1 SRFLPP
7 GLRRIILTRDG
18 GTCRIPYCGA
28 PIRHTDHIVPWRT
41 SRKTSE
47 AGSQGLCER
56 CNQAKEAPGWSSRPR
71 PGPRHTVETRTPT
84 GHTYRSTAPPL
95 PGTTL
100 TPPGTTMTPPDRREP
115 DGSKAETAGV
125 DPKGLRRRE
134 HSRAART
141 RGVHSRM
148 VEPRNASAE

>member
-1 SRFLPP
+1 
-7 GLRRIILTRDG
+7 
-18 GTCRIPYCGA
+18 
-28 PIRHTDHIVPWRT
+28 
-41 SRKTSE
+41 
-47 AGSQGLCER
+47 GLCER

-100 TPPGTTMTPPDRREP
+100 TPPGTTMTPPGNGSP
-115 DGSKAETAGV
+115 GGSKAETDGA
-125 DPKGLRRRE
+125 DPKELRRRE

-141 RGVHSRM
+141 RGVHSRLA
-148 VEPRNASAE
+148 ELRIASAD

>member
-1 SRFLPP
+1 

-56 CNQAKEAPGWSSRPR
+56 CNQAKEAPGWSSQPR

-100 TPPGTTMTPPDRREP
+100 TPPDNGSPPGTTMTPPGNALSG
-115 DGSKAETAGV
+115 GSKAETAGA
-125 DPKGLRRRE
+125 DPKELRRRE
-134 HSRAART
+134 HNRAART

-148 VEPRNASAE
+148 VELRNASAE

>member
-1 SRFLPP
+1 
-7 GLRRIILTRDG
+7 
-18 GTCRIPYCGA
+18 
-28 PIRHTDHIVPWRT
+28 
-41 SRKTSE
+41 
-47 AGSQGLCER
+47 QGLCER

-100 TPPGTTMTPPDRREP
+100 TPPGNGSPPGTTMTPPGNALSG
-115 DGSKAETAGV
+115 GSKAETAGA
-125 DPKGLRRRE
+125 DPRELRRRE
-134 HSRAART
+134 HSRAARS

-148 VEPRNASAE
+148 VELRNTRAD